1 MDRNG
6 GSKVVWSSCE
16 VWHMTGWRRHTK
28 YDWMEKAQKKK
39 KVVTFKNK
47 ETLRLDKWLGG

>member
-39 KVVTFKNK
+39 KKSS
-47 ETLRLDKWLGG
+47 DI